1 MTPTCTCGSP
11 AASLRPPVTSE
22 SRRELP
28 LPRMDGSVPL
38 PDDLDVAGGWGYS
51 REDRCILLDFGDEG
65 AGVPCEYEFIP
76 RRIRQE
82 RLRMPDAERFF
93 DFRWERVRQRLV
105 VDEVDGCRFD
115 VLEVHVSAVAKED
128 MAALKEALMR
138 HEGATPAF
146 QEERGRQA
154 WVAVREFWFDL
165 GMLDFPYEMPRGDE
179 D

>member
-1 MTPTCTCGSP
+1 
-11 AASLRPPVTSE
+11 
-22 SRRELP
+22 
-28 LPRMDGSVPL
+28 
-38 PDDLDVAGGWGYS
+38 
-51 REDRCILLDFGDEG
+51 
-65 AGVPCEYEFIP
+65 
-76 RRIRQE
+76 
-82 RLRMPDAERFF
+82 MPDAERFF